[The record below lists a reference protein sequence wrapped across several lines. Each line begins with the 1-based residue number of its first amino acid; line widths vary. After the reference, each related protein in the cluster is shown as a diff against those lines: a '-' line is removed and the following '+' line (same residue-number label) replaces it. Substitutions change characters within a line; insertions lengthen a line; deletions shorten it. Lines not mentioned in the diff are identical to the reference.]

1 MSATTPERIA
11 MAAAIDWMVLLQS
24 GRASA
29 DAPARLQHW
38 LDAAPLHR
46 QAWDELQQV
55 QHRFERLRNVAAQHP
70 GQTQQARAL
79 LLRPTRR
86 TALRSL
92 AVLAVTGAGA
102 AAWAD
107 RQFPLRELGADL
119 RTATG
124 QRRRFALD
132 DGSSVVLDARSAVDV
147 VFDSTR
153 RQLWLR
159 GGRVLLEAAANP
171 RTLVLH
177 GLCARVTL
185 LRGSVMLERDD
196 EGSTLS
202 VLGDHA
208 LLHGQD
214 GSRLH
219 VQTGF
224 SARATA
230 HGLTASGPHP
240 AQVTD
245 WVRGQVSLDNAPLS
259 ALIARLRPYR
269 PGFLRVSEAAAA
281 LHVQGVFALD
291 DSDRTLR
298 ALAETLPLTVR
309 QYGPVTLIDRR

>member
-1 MSATTPERIA
+1 MSATTPERAA

-24 GRASA
+24 GRAGA
-29 DAPARLQHW
+29 DAPGRLQHW
-38 LDAAPLHR
+38 LDSAPLHR

-55 QHRFERLRNVAAQHP
+55 QHRFERLRDVAAQHP
-70 GQTQQARAL
+70 GQTQQAREL
-79 LLRPTRR
+79 LLRPARR
-86 TALRSL
+86 SALRSL

-119 RTATG
+119 RTATA

-132 DGSSVVLDARSAVDV
+132 DGSSAVLDARSAVDV
-147 VFDSTR
+147 VFDGSR

-159 GGRVLLEAAANP
+159 RGRVLLEAAADP
-171 RTLVLH
+171 RPLLLH
-177 GLCARVTL
+177 GLYAQVAL
-185 LRGSVMLERDD
+185 LRGNVMLERDD

-202 VLGDHA
+202 VLRDHA
-208 LLHGQD
+208 LLHGED
-214 GSRLH
+214 GSRLQ
-219 VQTGF
+219 VQAGF

-230 HGLTASGPHP
+230 RGLAASGAHP
-240 AQVTD
+240 AQVAD

-269 PGFLRVSEAAAA
+269 PGFLRVSDAAAA
-281 LHVQGVFALD
+281 LRVQGVFALD

-298 ALAETLPLTVR
+298 ALAETLPLTIR
-309 QYGPVTLIDRR
+309 TYGPITLIDRR